1 MSRFSENQKLYLFL
15 TYMLVVA
22 VIEAALWLTGYRLVA
37 GTVGAVMVT
46 FLLWNVG
53 KVKNKS

>member
-1 MSRFSENQKLYLFL
+1 MSRFSENQKLYFFL
-15 TYMLVVA
+15 AFMLVVA

-46 FLLWNVG
+46 YLLWNVG
-53 KVKNKS
+53 KGKNKP